1 MFNPLEKLYR
11 RKSRQRDRKFDK
23 KLLKKNNIHLL
34 ILDERWNGLFKD
46 TDKTVEIIQCEKKLK
61 ELLKYEAQLT
71 SELKELA
78 HRKKV
83 CMDTIIRLTSD
94 VFDKNDAQAKEKMQS
109 CEKEIK
115 YINKRTKKIEEELE
129 ITPDKVKDANLEL
142 LEHAVNTIYFKMRSN
157 QKRYKQLEKLIEVT
171 SKKLQEYTE
180 EMEAL
185 YQDDTDVYTYF
196 HDLLGGE
203 ELEKLDREYFG
214 ESFTTL
220 RHNKNADKDNKKNR

>member
-1 MFNPLEKLYR
+1 MINPLKR
-11 RKSRQRDRKFDK
+11 FIKNRKGRNNRKFDR

-46 TDKTVEIIQCEKKLK
+46 TDKTVEILECEKKIR
-61 ELLKYEAQLT
+61 ELLKKEASLT

-83 CMDTIIRLTSD
+83 CMDTIIQLTSD
-94 VFDKNDAQAKEKMQS
+94 VFDKNDEQAKEKMQS

-115 YINKRTKKIEEELE
+115 YINKRVKEIEEELE
-129 ITPDKVKDANLEL
+129 VSPDRLKDANLEL
-142 LEHAVNTIYFKMRSN
+142 LEHTVNTVYFKMRNN
-157 QKRYKQLEKLIEVT
+157 QKRYKQLEKLIEET
-171 SKKLQEYTE
+171 SQKLKEYTE
-180 EMEAL
+180 EMETL
-185 YQDDTDVYTYF
+185 RQDDTDVYSYF

-203 ELEKLDREYFG
+203 ELEKLDKEYFG

-220 RHNKNADKDNKKNR
+220 RHDKSADKHNKKKR

>member
-1 MFNPLEKLYR
+1 MFNPLEKLFNKKNWR
-11 RKSRQRDRKFDK
+11 HDRKFDK
-23 KLLKKNNIHLL
+23 KLLKKNDIHLL

-46 TDKTVEIIQCEKKLK
+46 TDKTVEIIECEKKLK
-61 ELLKYEAQLT
+61 DLLKREAHLN

-83 CMDTIIRLTSD
+83 CMDTIIKLTED
-94 VFDKNDAQAKEKMQS
+94 VFDKNDEQAKEKMHS

-115 YINKRTKKIEEELE
+115 YINERTKKIEEELE
-129 ITPDKVKDANLEL
+129 NCPDKIRDANLEL
-142 LEHAVNTIYFKMRSN
+142 LEHTVNTVYFNMRKN

-171 SKKLQEYTE
+171 SHKLQEYTE
-180 EMEAL
+180 EMETL
-185 YQDDTDVYTYF
+185 CQNDTDVYSYF

-220 RHNKNADKDNKKNR
+220 RHDKNADKDNRH

>member
-1 MFNPLEKLYR
+1 MN
-11 RKSRQRDRKFDK
+11 
-23 KLLKKNNIHLL
+23 
-34 ILDERWNGLFKD
+34 
-46 TDKTVEIIQCEKKLK
+46 
-61 ELLKYEAQLT
+61 

-83 CMDTIIRLTSD
+83 CMDTIIKLTED
-94 VFDKNDAQAKEKMQS
+94 VFDKNDEQAKEKMHS

-115 YINKRTKKIEEELE
+115 YINERTKKIEEELE
-129 ITPDKVKDANLEL
+129 NCPDKIRDANLEL
-142 LEHAVNTIYFKMRSN
+142 LEHTVNTVYFNMRKN

-171 SKKLQEYTE
+171 SHKLQEYTE
-180 EMEAL
+180 EMETL
-185 YQDDTDVYTYF
+185 CQNDTDVYSYF

-220 RHNKNADKDNKKNR
+220 RHDKNADKDNRH